1 MQCPTCGGEL
11 ASPAE
16 PCANCAAVGT
26 PPGVT
31 QPAEPMPSKDLLFSV
46 MHEQM
51 TRAGHTPPTVEA
63 EVKSTP
69 LPRPVAQV
77 PPSTAPEVSNR
88 QATATYEAAPVPAPP
103 TVSAAGEWPPS
114 QPAPLATDVVAAGSA
129 PTPSAGDTTSAR
141 QFAEDAQGNSRRS
154 SKAPL
159 IVGGIVVAL
168 FVGVAIAGSVVS
180 SLGGGS
186 GDSAAPIAE
195 ASTEGPMSDDEIAPI
210 DPVQD
215 PTESAVDDGAS
226 YEGLSG
232 SWSALSGI
240 LQEYGTPRAGDT
252 VPLEGWLKDEF
263 GPRIGDADLAVE
275 AREWADRFEAGRA
288 DLEGMTVSDA
298 YASDKESQLA
308 IWTLAARRADA
319 YAQIAEDAVNNDEAH
334 WRALQ
339 NSLGTKSMKDELLS
353 MLDAYAPPQAP

>member
-11 ASPAE
+11 ASPGE
-16 PCANCAAVGT
+16 PCASCAAVGT

-77 PPSTAPEVSNR
+77 PPSTAPEVPNQ
-88 QATATYEAAPVPAPP
+88 QATTVLP

-114 QPAPLATDVVAAGSA
+114 QLAPVATDVVAAGSA

-141 QFAEDAQGNSRRS
+141 QFAEDAHGNSRRS
-154 SKAPL
+154 NKAPL
-159 IVGGIVVAL
+159 IVGAIVVAL
-168 FVGVAIAGSVVS
+168 FVGVAIAGSVIS

-186 GDSAAPIAE
+186 GDSAAPVAE

-210 DPVQD
+210 DPVQN
-215 PTESAVDDGAS
+215 PTEPASDDGAS
-226 YEGLSG
+226 YEGVSG
-232 SWSALSGI
+232 SWSTLSGI
-240 LQEYGTPRAGDT
+240 LQEYGAPRAGDT

-263 GPRIGDADLAVE
+263 GPRIGDADLALE
-275 AREWADRFEAGRA
+275 ARDWADRFEAGRA
-288 DLEGMTVSDA
+288 ELEGMTVSDA
-298 YASDKESQLA
+298 YASDKESLLA

-319 YAQIAEDAVNNDEAH
+319 YAQIAEDAVSNDEAH

-339 NSLGTKSMKDELLS
+339 TSLGTKSMKEELLG
-353 MLDAYAPPQAP
+353 MMDAYAPPQAP